1 MDTTQTNMPHQQGSQ
16 GGQTGQAFQH
26 VPQTVQTGPAHQ
38 HAPQVAQPMP
48 SQQVS
53 PAVQPVYAAPV
64 KQPSGWGK
72 LWAAFGLLIATQ
84 FVQVIFI
91 FLGMLSNTDEGLLT
105 VAEIGAG
112 VAGLLFVL
120 ALGGKKLVTPSLEGI
135 SETWQIIKWIFI
147 TDLVIVVIE
156 IAGFA
161 FEGNF
166 ELANLWPLRVLTL
179 LLLCAGVG
187 LFEETTF
194 RGLCFHGLLARM
206 GTNRKGVFWAVIISS
221 FIFGLMH
228 VDFVDTNWAEPAQVI
243 QACLKVVQTGVFGFA
258 AAVAVLKTGNLWP
271 VIILHGA
278 NDFMLMLVTNGLMN
292 NPVSTDYIS
301 EGSEGLMIIALYLML
316 IVAYSPS
323 VVAAVRALKEHPMP
337 DRGQFYRART
347 YQPAPVYTAA
357 PQVATAAPQVATAA
371 PQVAAAT
378 PQQVYTAPEQP
389 YLAPQQASEQDNPA
403 PQQAPE
409 Q

>member
-1 MDTTQTNMPHQQGSQ
+1 MDMTQTNMPYQQDPQ
-16 GGQTGQAFQH
+16 GGQTGQAFRQA
-26 VPQTVQTGPAHQ
+26 PQTV
-38 HAPQVAQPMP
+38 
-48 SQQVS
+48 S
-53 PAVQPVYAAPV
+53 PVYTAPV

-84 FVQVIFI
+84 FVQIVFV

-105 VAEIGAG
+105 VAEIGSG

-120 ALGGKKLVTPSLEGI
+120 ALGGKKLATPSLEGM

-156 IAGFA
+156 IVGLAY
-161 FEGNF
+161 EGTF

-194 RGLCFHGLLARM
+194 RGLCFEGLLARM
-206 GTNRKGVFWAVIISS
+206 GTNKKGVFWAVIISS

-228 VDFVDTNWAEPAQVI
+228 VNFVDTNWAEPTQAI

-292 NPVSTDYIS
+292 NPVNTAYVS
-301 EGSEGLMIIALYLML
+301 EGSEGLAVIALYLTL
-316 IVAYSPS
+316 IFAYSPS

-337 DRGQFYRART
+337 DRGQFYKANT
-347 YQPAPVYTAA
+347 YQPAPVYM
-357 PQVATAAPQVATAA
+357 
-371 PQVAAAT
+371 
-378 PQQVYTAPEQP
+378 
-389 YLAPQQASEQDNPA
+389 APQQAYPAPQQSYAPAQQVFVAPQDSSTQAPEQGNPA
-403 PQQAPE
+403 AQQAPE